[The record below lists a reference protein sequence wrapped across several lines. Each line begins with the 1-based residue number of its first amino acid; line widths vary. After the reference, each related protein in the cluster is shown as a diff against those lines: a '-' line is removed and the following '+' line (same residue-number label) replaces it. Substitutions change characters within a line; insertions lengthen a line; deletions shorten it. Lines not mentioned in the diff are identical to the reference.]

1 LMEGEQRPAGTV
13 LVVDDDPAFRE
24 LVAGILDR
32 AGHRVTEAASG
43 EEALENARRDRPDV
57 VLLDVRLP
65 GLSGHEV
72 CQKLRSELDDTLPVL
87 FVSGERVES
96 FDRVAGFLVGG
107 DDYLDKPFAPDELL
121 ERIRALERRARGQ
134 SGLTSR
140 EREVINLLREG
151 LGAEEIG
158 DRLGAPPETVRHQ
171 IEEIFQK
178 VGV

>member
-1 LMEGEQRPAGTV
+1 MAGDRSELGNV
-13 LVVDDDPAFRE
+13 LVVDDDAGFRE
-24 LVAGILDR
+24 LVAGILGR
-32 AGHRVTEAASG
+32 AGYMTTEAASG
-43 EEALENARRDRPDV
+43 EEALEAARREQPDV

-72 CQKLRSELDDTLPVL
+72 CRKLRNEIEETLPVL

-107 DDYLDKPFAPDELL
+107 DDYLVKPFAPGELL
-121 ERIRALERRARGQ
+121 ERVRALVRRARGPAT
-134 SGLTSR
+134 LTSR
-140 EREVINLLREG
+140 EREVVSLLREG

-158 DRLGAPPETVRHQ
+158 DRLGAAPETVRHQ
-171 IEEIFQK
+171 IEEIFEK

>member
-1 LMEGEQRPAGTV
+1 MSEPGQAGGTV
-13 LVVDDDPAFRE
+13 LVVDDDAAFRA
-24 LVAGILDR
+24 LVAEILGR
-32 AGHRVTEAASG
+32 AGYHTMEAASG
-43 EEALENARRDRPDV
+43 EEALDVAQHERPDV

-72 CQKLRSELDDTLPVL
+72 CRKLRDEVEKALPVL

-107 DDYLDKPFAPDELL
+107 DDYLVKPFAPDELL
-121 ERIRALERRARGQ
+121 ERVRALVRRARAP
-134 SGLTSR
+134 SSLTSR
-140 EREVINLLREG
+140 EREVVSLLREG

-158 DRLGAPPETVRHQ
+158 NRLGAAPDAVRDQ
-171 IEEIFQK
+171 IQEIFEK

>member
-1 LMEGEQRPAGTV
+1 MAHAEGAAGKV
-13 LVVDDDPAFRE
+13 LVVDDDGAFRE
-24 LVAGILDR
+24 LVGGILAR
-32 AGHRVTEAASG
+32 AGYRVTEAASG
-43 EEALENARRDRPDV
+43 EEALETARRGQPDV

-72 CQKLRSELDDTLPVL
+72 CRKLRSELDDTLPVL

-107 DDYLDKPFAPDELL
+107 DDYLVKPFAPDELL
-121 ERIRALERRARGQ
+121 ERIRALVRRASAQ
-134 SGLTSR
+134 STLTAR
-140 EREVINLLREG
+140 EREVVNLLREG

-158 DRLGAPPETVRHQ
+158 DRLGDPPETVRHQ
-171 IEEIFQK
+171 IDEIFHK